1 MTQAVTLLL
10 LFAFAPTRAERA
22 LLEAY
27 AGQQRLALVAPAPT
41 PAPPFPPYRTELVLD
56 IEGRLDQARMLA
68 SSLDEERA
76 LAALASIER
85 DLFAHPELPQAA
97 WLLAEH
103 HRIAAE
109 VRRADPAFAA
119 EADALSRA
127 ARVLEGP
134 RAPAF
139 GETLATASESGP
151 SVRFLVRDLA
161 PRDTLEIDGQGGG
174 AERQLVPGVHHL
186 RVLRDD
192 RLVHAAWARVGKH
205 VEVVLGVRPIAA
217 CSEEELAPTRAS
229 ATTALP
235 PRGVACERWL
245 AVRRAPGG
253 LELASCQK
261 SACSSFQPLVVE
273 DPTRGV
279 PPWAV
284 AATGLGAMAATLLTV
299 WATGGFD
306 PEPAPPGRTV
316 FVYGGLR

>member
-1 MTQAVTLLL
+1 MTQTVTLLL

-22 LLEAY
+22 LLDAF
-27 AGQQRLALVAPAPT
+27 AGQKRLALVAPEPT
-41 PAPPFPPYRTELVLD
+41 PTLPYPPYRTELVLD

-76 LAALASIER
+76 LAVLASIER
-85 DLFAHPELPQAA
+85 DLLAHPELPQAA

-109 VRRADPAFAA
+109 VRRTDPAFTA
-119 EADALSRA
+119 EADALSHA
-127 ARVLEGP
+127 ALVLEGP

-139 GETLATASESGP
+139 GEMTATSSARGP
-151 SVRFLVRDLA
+151 SVRFVVQDLA
-161 PRDTLEIDGQGGG
+161 PRDTLEIDGIGGG
-174 AERQLVPGVHHL
+174 SERQIVAGVHHL
-186 RVLRDD
+186 RVLRDE
-192 RLVHAAWARVGKH
+192 RLVYAGWAQLGRH
-205 VEVVLGVRPIAA
+205 VEVTLGVRPIRA
-217 CSEEELAPTRAS
+217 CSAEELAPTRARG
-229 ATTALP
+229 TTALP

-253 LELASCQK
+253 LELATCRK
-261 SACSSFQPLVVE
+261 SACSGFQPLVVE

-299 WATGGFD
+299 WATGGFE